1 MKKLVNISLLLFISA
16 CVPFSSIKNLAG
28 SVSMKIKEV
37 PIEMPRKVIIN
48 QDDSGLVVYND
59 SIYRINNLEITK
71 NRIPLN
77 DSKSDYG
84 IGYVLSNE
92 DEDFNNLIYSRALKK
107 YGDIFL
113 FSTFSFSAQF
123 YTVKIPKKNPN
134 VDVSKELFQDFGIQV
149 NQDNNELSKIN
160 NNKYFFLL
168 TNEIDSY
175 AKRIVLKVMNKGIL
189 ESYEIYNNK
198 LLDRPVYNYEE
209 LYFPK
214 VNVDEYG
221 NGFFSYYENN
231 RDFVIYELKNYQKQD
246 SVYKEE
252 LSKSKYLLEPVKNTL
267 DPTGTGFIVYIA
279 KNKKRQPQKLL
290 LNKFENFKK
299 VEEKDLINMANK
311 SLVDSKINKD
321 GNGYLLIRNLKN
333 KSETDIL
340 DTYIKKIVNFEI
352 VETENQI
359 LDENQPF
366 KGYYDSSINEK
377 GDGLIIFNGATPEL
391 SKDFKIIKIRNY
403 ELSK

>member
-1 MKKLVNISLLLFISA
+1 MKKLVNIVLLVFISS
-16 CVPFSSIKNLAG
+16 CVPLSSVKNLAD

-59 SIYRINNLEITK
+59 SVYRINNLEIKK

-77 DSKSDYG
+77 DSKSNYG
-84 IGYVLSNE
+84 VGYVLSNE
-92 DEDFNNLIYSRALKK
+92 DDDNNNLIYSRALKK
-107 YGDIFL
+107 YGDIVL

-134 VDVSKELFQDFGIQV
+134 VDVSKESFKDFGIQI

-160 NNKYFFLL
+160 NNKSFFLY
-168 TNEIDSY
+168 TKEIDSY
-175 AKRIVLKVMNKGIL
+175 VKSIILKVLNNGIL

-198 LLDRPVYNYEE
+198 RLDRPVYNYERVD
-209 LYFPK
+209 FPK

-231 RDFVIYELKNYQKQD
+231 RDFVIYELKNYEKKD

-267 DPTGTGFIVYIA
+267 DPTGTGYIVYLA
-279 KNKKRQPQKLL
+279 KDTKHQNKKLF

-311 SLVDSKINKD
+311 SLVNSKINKD

-333 KSETDIL
+333 KSEIDIL
-340 DTYIKKIVNFEI
+340 DTYIKKIVNFE
-352 VETENQI
+352 VVGTDNQI

-391 SKDFKIIKIRNY
+391 SKDFKIVKIRNY